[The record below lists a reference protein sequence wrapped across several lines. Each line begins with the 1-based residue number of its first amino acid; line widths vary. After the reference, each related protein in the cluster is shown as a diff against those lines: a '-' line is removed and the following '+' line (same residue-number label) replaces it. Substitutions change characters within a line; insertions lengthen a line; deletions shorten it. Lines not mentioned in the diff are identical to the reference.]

1 MNTAFEYLAL
11 GILCLGLIMLIYGLV
26 WLHGIPH
33 QIAES
38 NNHPHKKTIHVA
50 CWLSVFTL
58 HAIWPFVYLW
68 AIMPGQ
74 AIGVKVEGAGDKN
87 LLARVADLENR
98 LAALQT
104 AAGEPLKAAQAMTA
118 MTTATKSNKGA

>member
-1 MNTAFEYLAL
+1 MTTGFEYLCL
-11 GILCLGLIMLIYGLV
+11 GILCLGLTMLIYGLV

-33 QIAES
+33 QIAEA

-58 HAIWPFVYLW
+58 HAIWPLVYLW

-74 AIGVKVEGAGDKN
+74 ALGVKVEDARNSD
-87 LLARVADLENR
+87 LLARVAELERR
-98 LAALQT
+98 LAAQSTGEGKSVKT
-104 AAGEPLKAAQAMTA
+104 AQSNTAQSP
-118 MTTATKSNKGA
+118 ATKSKKGA

>member
-1 MNTAFEYLAL
+1 MTTGFEYLCL

-33 QIAES
+33 QIAKA
-38 NNHPHKKTIHVA
+38 NNHPHHRTIHVA

-68 AIMPGQ
+68 AIMPGHSL
-74 AIGVKVEGAGDKN
+74 GVKADGAVTEN
-87 LLARVADLENR
+87 LQTRVAELERR
-98 LAALQT
+98 LAALAPADASAGAAQQT
-104 AAGEPLKAAQAMTA
+104 ASSPTPTQ
-118 MTTATKSNKGA
+118 SNTGA

>member
-1 MNTAFEYLAL
+1 MNTGFEYLCL
-11 GILCLGLIMLIYGLV
+11 GILCLGITMLVYGLV

-33 QIAES
+33 QIAAA

-58 HAIWPFVYLW
+58 HAIWPLVYLW

-74 AIGVKVEGAGDKN
+74 AIGVKVEGAGDTN
-87 LLARVADLENR
+87 LLARVAELERR

-104 AAGEPLKAAQAMTA
+104 TGGERLKATPAVTDAP
-118 MTTATKSNKGA
+118 TATQSKKGA